1 MSGRFSSGVRIV
13 GPCDRKDGPPD
24 IRLTY
29 ETLLYSLRYTM
40 LSLESGFWKMLQA
53 NFFWMGNRERYNM
66 FPLRCTLVHIT
77 IAVIP
82 PD

>member
-1 MSGRFSSGVRIV
+1 
-13 GPCDRKDGPPD
+13 
-24 IRLTY
+24 
-29 ETLLYSLRYTM
+29 M
-40 LSLESGFWKMLQA
+40 LSLESGFGKMLQA
-53 NFFWMGNRERYNM
+53 NFFWIGNRERYNM